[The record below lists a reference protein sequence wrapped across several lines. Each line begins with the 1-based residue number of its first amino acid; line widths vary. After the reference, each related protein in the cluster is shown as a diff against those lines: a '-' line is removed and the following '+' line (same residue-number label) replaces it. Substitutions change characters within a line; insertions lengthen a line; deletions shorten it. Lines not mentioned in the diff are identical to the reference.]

1 MTQTTISQYFEY
13 STEDN
18 SEQQSN
24 NNVSQQSI
32 EETQQLNNSSFQFG
46 FDSSSDK
53 QIESPKEEI
62 LIEESDE
69 NGDNGDNGN
78 KQIESP
84 KEEILIEDSD
94 ENGDN
99 CDSGDNGNKQIESP
113 KEQMVNSITLPQ
125 WIQCVQ
131 CEKWRFIDVDIFDI
145 KCMISDIMDY
155 YKYFQCSTIGI
166 YANIDFDCDS
176 EQKTPNRKT
185 HNQWQ
190 ITALKLSRELLH
202 VKYQIYVMNKTQSND
217 ERYKYYLNKLKE
229 IKKNINETIE
239 EYKQHLASPIEES
252 KEIEGFILFCLK
264 YILYLFYFI
273 SSIFYIYFILYS
285 ITSTTNSINYK

>member
-1 MTQTTISQYFEY
+1 MQPKRKPLQSISQMTQTTISQYFEY

-46 FDSSSDK
+46 FDSSSD
-53 QIESPKEEI
+53 
-62 LIEESDE
+62 
-69 NGDNGDNGN
+69 